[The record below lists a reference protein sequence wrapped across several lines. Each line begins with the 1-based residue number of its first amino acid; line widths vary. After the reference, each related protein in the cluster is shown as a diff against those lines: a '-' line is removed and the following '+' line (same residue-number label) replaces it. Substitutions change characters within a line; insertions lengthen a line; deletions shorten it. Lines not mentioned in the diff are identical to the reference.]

1 MQHSMKSDRQQV
13 ATTENPSQVARKDEA
28 RICVDKAGLRYG
40 ERQVLQNVDFDV
52 GKQESVTVIGPSG
65 CGKTTL
71 LRCIA
76 GLLPLSE
83 GNIFIEG
90 QPMQRPRAGVA
101 MVFQHFGLFP
111 WKSVYQ
117 NVAYG
122 LRMAKAD
129 KAETQERVQYYIN
142 MVGLAGFENAYPH
155 QLSGGMQQ
163 RCGLARALALEPN
176 VILMDEPFASVDA
189 QTKDTLQF
197 EMLRIWETKPTTMVY
212 VTHAIEEAVLM
223 AHRVVVLN
231 GRPSK
236 VSQIIDIDLPWP
248 RNRET
253 LLIPRFAELREYLWS
268 LLKPTQQSNGSPV
281 HLESVAGNRE

>member
-1 MQHSMKSDRQQV
+1 M
-13 ATTENPSQVARKDEA
+13 
-28 RICVDKAGLRYG
+28 CYG
-40 ERQVLQNVDFDV
+40 ERQVLQGVDFAV
-52 GKQESVTVIGPSG
+52 GEQESVTVIGPSG

-76 GLLPLSE
+76 GLMPLSQ
-83 GNIFIEG
+83 GKIYIEG
-90 QPMQRPRAGVA
+90 EPMDRPRSGVA

-111 WKSVYQ
+111 WKNVYQ

-122 LRMAKAD
+122 LRMAKMD
-129 KAETQERVQYYIN
+129 KQETSKRVAYYIR
-142 MVGLAGFENAYPH
+142 MVGLEGFEKAYPH

-197 EMLRIWETKPTTMVY
+197 EMLRIWESKPTTMVY

-231 GRPSK
+231 GRPSGIA
-236 VSQIIDIDLPWP
+236 QIIDIDLPWP

-253 LLIPRFAELREYLWS
+253 LLNPRFAELREYLWS
-268 LLKPTQQSNGSPV
+268 LLKPTERPNQFSMEQVSGVS
-281 HLESVAGNRE
+281 